1 MKKAVIKSNSAFVLI
16 GNSPAW
22 ITGEDDGKLLSLVQN
37 CNFSINA
44 QRQPTKQLGS
54 QFYAANNIFAAPD
67 VEFSLD
73 YYLTPYLSNELLA
86 GLSVPEQSYSP
97 AVSGVRGK
105 SNNIYLLM
113 DTKNGTDGFDE
124 PRRADPLNA
133 NFSGFN
139 SIAFGN
145 CFCNRYSV
153 SFGINQ
159 IPTASMG
166 FIASNVRFESL
177 TGNRISVPAINLAS
191 GNNSGSGYLNL
202 SNLYQTITG
211 NFIQF
216 DEQLKTEYAPPVASP
231 NTSSFSLEKMD
242 IGGTDLRDSANPILQ
257 SFSLDLEIPR
267 TSLYGLG
274 SKYAFDRKMQFPIR
288 GQTQI
293 SCLFSGVD
301 TGDLNNLFPYEKKYS
316 FEVAFCD
323 DKKLNTGFYKID
335 HARLESASYSMSVNN
350 VMQFNASFSF
360 EANEQTGLFMKRAT
374 NTGYLWQN
382 IDSLWQNFTVNWS
395 HA

>member
-16 GNSPAW
+16 GDSPAW
-22 ITGEDDGKLLSLVQN
+22 ITGQDNAKLLSLVQN

-54 QFYAANNIFAAPD
+54 QFYASNNIYTAPD

-73 YYLTPYLSNELLA
+73 YYLTPYLSNELLM
-86 GLSVPEQSYSP
+86 GFKVEDDEYTP
-97 AVSGVRGK
+97 AIYNLKNK
-105 SNNIYLLM
+105 SHNIYLLM

-124 PRRADPLNA
+124 PQRPDPLNA

-153 SFGINQ
+153 SFSINQ
-159 IPTASMG
+159 IPTASVG

-177 TGNRISVPAINLAS
+177 TGNKISVPAIDLS
-191 GNNSGSGYLNL
+191 MGNNDQSGYLNL

-211 NFIQF
+211 NFIQY
-216 DEQLKTEYAPPVASP
+216 DEQSKSEYAPPIASP
-231 NTSSFSLEKMD
+231 NTSSFSLEKME
-242 IGGTDLRDSANPILQ
+242 IGGTDLADSANPILQ
-257 SFSLDLEIPR
+257 SFSFDLEIPR

-274 SKYAFDRKMQFPIR
+274 SKYAFGRKMQFPIR

-293 SCLFSGVD
+293 SCLFSGVA
-301 TGDLNNLFPYEKKYS
+301 TGDLTNLFPYEKKYS

-360 EANEQTGLFMKRAT
+360 EVNEQTGWFAKRMV

-382 IDSLWQNFTVNWS
+382 VDDLWQNLTVNWS
-395 HA
+395 QI